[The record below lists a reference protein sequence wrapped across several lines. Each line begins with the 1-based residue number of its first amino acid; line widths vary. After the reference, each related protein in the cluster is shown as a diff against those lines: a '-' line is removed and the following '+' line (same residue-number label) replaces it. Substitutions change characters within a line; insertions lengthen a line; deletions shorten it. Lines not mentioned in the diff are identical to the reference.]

1 MARGSGTVS
10 NQSGIEEGK
19 PYQNGFGDAC
29 PTSCPCF
36 AFALVGFGA
45 ASRCARGQHPGF
57 GKYCFG
63 CVTEVLGEGIA
74 LFFPFLLSEFSMNSL
89 EG

>member
-19 PYQNGFGDAC
+19 PYRMVSAMRALLLALA
-29 PTSCPCF
+29 F

-63 CVTEVLGEGIA
+63 CVTEVLEKASRSSSLLAVRI
-74 LFFPFLLSEFSMNSL
+74 FL
-89 EG
+89 